1 MKLRNLAM
9 SSLAATLCAGLV
21 GMTPDITQA
30 AYQGSAASPAA
41 LTVALTTAP
50 STLDPQA
57 SDLAADRQ
65 AWELSYQCLM
75 NTTPTGQ
82 VVPALATGYSVGVNG
97 LTYTFTLRQ
106 GVKFQDGSTLTSA
119 DVVATFD
126 RLFTSGNPSLRSLF
140 PTYKSV
146 TALSTYTVKFTLT
159 APDAGFVDAMAS
171 PLAYGCSILS
181 QKGIKSG
188 NLATQMDGTGPWQEI
203 AYSPQSSLTLKRF
216 ASYWGPKT
224 KSAELRVL
232 YVPEST
238 TQVTDL
244 QSGSVDLVLP
254 PESAAKALASRSGIT
269 VKAVPSDVTVFL
281 DINNHI
287 APFNNLLV
295 RRALAVGI
303 DRASLAQIA
312 YVGAAVPSAYVPPS
326 YSWAAKL
333 KDLPYSQY
341 KPSEAKALLAK
352 AGYKSGLPITIK
364 YIVNYD
370 PGTNSLMAQMQ
381 SQLDAVGFRVTLDPL
396 QVAAWLEQTNT
407 NADFTLS
414 WNEQTYY
421 SDPYSYVAVPAYRYG
436 PGKGNIPAALQ
447 KLTGAMLKAKT
458 AAQYQAGIVSVEKW
472 EAENVYPTITL
483 LALKQYVAYRGHLTG
498 VNVPASGSMEFLASV
513 GS

>member
-1 MKLRNLAM
+1 MRLRNLIA
-9 SSLAATLCAGLV
+9 SGLAATLCSGLV
-21 GMTPDITQA
+21 AMTPGIAEA
-30 AYQGSAASPAA
+30 AARTGPGT

-50 STLDPQA
+50 STLDPQG

-65 AWELSYQCLM
+65 AWALSYQCLM

-82 VVPALATGYSVGVNG
+82 VVPELATGYSVGDNG
-97 LTYTFTLRQ
+97 LTYTFTLRR

-119 DVVATFD
+119 DVAATFH

-140 PTYKSV
+140 PTYKSL
-146 TALSTYTVKFTLT
+146 TALGTYKVEFKLSS
-159 APDAGFVDAMAS
+159 PDAGFVDAMAS

-181 QKGIKSG
+181 EKGIKSG
-188 NLATQMDGTGPWQEI
+188 KLATQMDGTGPWQEV

-216 ASYWGPKT
+216 PDYWGPKT

-244 QSGSVDLVLP
+244 ESGTVALILP
-254 PESAAKALASRSGIT
+254 PQSAAKALTSRSGIT

-281 DINNHI
+281 DINSNT
-287 APFNNLLV
+287 APFNNIFV
-295 RRALAVGI
+295 RRALAVAV
-303 DRASLAQIA
+303 DRSSLAQIA

-326 YSWAAKL
+326 YSWGAKL

-341 KPSEAKALLAK
+341 NPSEAKALLVK
-352 AGYKSGLPITIK
+352 AGYKSGLPITVK

-370 PGTNSLMAQMQ
+370 PGTNSLMAQLA
-381 SQLDAVGFRVTLDPL
+381 SELDAVGFRVTLDPL

-407 NADFTLS
+407 NADYTLS

-436 PGKGNIPAALQ
+436 PGKGSIPVALQ
-447 KLTGAMLKAKT
+447 KLTNAMLNAKT
-458 AAQYQAGIVSVEKW
+458 GAEYQARIVAVEKW

-483 LALKQYVAYRGHLTG
+483 LALKQYVAYRGRLTG
-498 VNVPASGSMEFLASV
+498 VNVPASGSMQFLANV